1 MKTPASEKARGGPA
15 GGLVARADRFAEER
29 HKDQFRRD
37 GKTPYVEHP
46 RAVMAILRRELG
58 VDDPEVLAAAL
69 LHDTIEDT
77 RTDYDDLQE
86 RFGRRVAELVAVLTK
101 DKRLPEP
108 RRERAYFTRIARAP
122 RAARL
127 CKVADTVHNLR
138 DTDAAHR
145 PKALGKARKLLRAL
159 GGSPGLGKAIR
170 LLRCQFAR

>member
-1 MKTPASEKARGGPA
+1 MKTPVSKKALRKSADDLIG
-15 GGLVARADRFAEER
+15 RADHFARER

-46 RAVMAILRRELG
+46 RAVMAILRWELG

-77 RTDYDDLQE
+77 RTDYDDLFE
-86 RFGRRVAELVAVLTK
+86 RFGKRVADIVSVLTK

-108 RRERAYFTRIARAP
+108 RREREYFARIARAS
-122 RAARL
+122 REARL
-127 CKVADTVHNLR
+127 CKAGDTLHNLR

-145 PKALGKARKLLRAL
+145 PKALGKARKLLRILRGSAGMEKAVAL
-159 GGSPGLGKAIR
+159 LGR
-170 LLRCQFAR
+170 QVRR